1 MQELTRRQFLS
12 VAAATAV
19 AAGHMITNSEDAE
32 ATTQPTSRPSASDA
46 YRALLTTWCDGM
58 LAQQINDS
66 ADPKVHGALRCPAC
80 GVLHG
85 RCHDALYPMMHL
97 AHATGDSK
105 YLDSAIRLQAWSDN
119 VTLPTGEFTNDLDPA
134 SWKGITVFAMI
145 ALGDAIHHHG
155 QLLDEATRSRWRTR
169 LARAA
174 KFLDAWM
181 TMETGN
187 INYPLTSSLAFTVA
201 GDVLGERHYLDR
213 GREFAHHS
221 LEYFTKSG
229 LLFGEN
235 HPATVVTPKG
245 CRPVDLGYNVEETLP
260 ALALYAMRTNDQPVL
275 DAVMKSLA
283 AHMEFMLP
291 DGAWDNSWGTRMFK
305 WTWWGSRTCDG
316 CFPAYALLADRDP
329 RFAEVAWR
337 NLALMSSCTYEGLLY
352 GGPHLRLN
360 GDRPC
365 VHHTFTHAKS
375 LATVLDAGGPVNAKS
390 NGALKLPRDESH
402 GVKTFDEIRTSL
414 ISIGPWRAT
423 VTDCDVVYYKGE
435 TGHPTGGAL
444 SLLYHAA
451 LGPIC
456 VASMT
461 EYALVEANN
470 MQKHGD
476 YPTMPLTPR
485 VEVNINGETYTSL
498 SDNSATVDQQTR
510 RGGTVFT
517 GNGALLSA
525 KRQPPAT
532 ALNYRISYRFTDS
545 VTIDATA
552 ARAKLIVPIVST
564 SDEPVERKSDAEVH
578 IRKPATTLV
587 IRCTGGGTLA
597 MQPQRVF
604 NLVPG
609 MQCLVFSVDLK
620 PQAAIEI
627 SVA

>member
-1 MQELTRRQFLS
+1 MQEFTRRQFL
-12 VAAATAV
+12 AV
-19 AAGHMITNSEDAE
+19 AATVAAGPIFTRLGDA
-32 ATTQPTSRPSASDA
+32 AVTTQAASRPSASDP
-46 YRALLTTWCDGM
+46 YRALLTTWCDGL
-58 LAQQINDS
+58 LAQQINDIP
-66 ADPKVHGALRCPAC
+66 DTKLRGALRCPAC

-97 AHATGDSK
+97 AHATGESK
-105 YLDSAIRLQAWSDN
+105 YLDSAIKLQAWSDN

-145 ALGDAIHHHG
+145 ALGDALHHHG
-155 QLLDEATRSRWRTR
+155 QLLDDATRTRWRDR

-174 KFLDAWM
+174 KFLDGWM
-181 TMETGN
+181 RMDTGN
-187 INYPLTSSLAFTVA
+187 INYPLTSSLAFTIA
-201 GDVLGERHYLDR
+201 GDVLGEQHYVDR
-213 GREFAHHS
+213 GREFAHHA
-221 LEYFTKSG
+221 LEYLTKNN

-245 CRPVDLGYNVEETLP
+245 CRPVDVGYNVEETLP

-275 DAVMKSLA
+275 DAVVKSLA
-283 AHMEFMLP
+283 THMEFMLP

-305 WTWWGSRTCDG
+305 WTWWGSRTSDG
-316 CFPAYALLADRDP
+316 CFPAYALLADRDA
-329 RFAEVAWR
+329 RFAEVARR
-337 NLALMSSCTYEGLLY
+337 NLALMASCTYDGLLY
-352 GGPHLRLN
+352 GGPHLHLN

-375 LATVLDAGGPVNAKS
+375 LATVLDSGGPLGPAQDAPV
-390 NGALKLPRDESH
+390 KLPCDESH

-444 SLLYHAA
+444 SLLYHST

-461 EYALVEANN
+461 QYALVEANN

-485 VEVNINGETYTSL
+485 VELNAAGEAYTSL
-498 SDNSATVDQQTR
+498 SDNSAQVDQQAGT
-510 RGGTVFT
+510 GGVIFT
-517 GNGALLSA
+517 ASGALLDA
-525 KRQPPAT
+525 KRKPPPSP
-532 ALNYRISYRFTDS
+532 LNYRIAYRFAES

-552 ARAKLIVPIVST
+552 AGAKLILPVISPQH
-564 SDEPVERKSDAEVH
+564 ELVERTSDAEVH
-578 IRKPATTLV
+578 IRKAGGTLV
-587 IRCTGGGTLA
+587 IKCGSGGKLA

-609 MQCLVFSVDLK
+609 MQCLVFSVDLS
-620 PQAAIEI
+620 PQAAIQI